1 MNFKSPGF
9 YASIIVA
16 VVAAVSVFALVT
28 SYNSTRNGII
38 QRESAL
44 TAQYLD
50 NQNELSSYV
59 LTVKEAM
66 GVANVATEA
75 VDKIITDAIQGR
87 YEDKGNSGVG
97 EAQFVVNAVHEAYPD
112 INGVNVNYQ
121 NVQNAIIGGREAFK
135 NQQTKLLDMIREYDT
150 YRQTGLIHSTLVSWV
165 GAPTDRLKAKVGDK
179 ELTGKEA
186 LEKMRTIVQS
196 KDSLEAFET
205 GVDKGVAIQGL
216 SGGDDKDQPASGQ

>member
-1 MNFKSPGF
+1 MNFKSTGF

-16 VVAAVSVFALVT
+16 VVIASSAFALVM
-28 SYNSTRNGII
+28 SYNTARNGII

-150 YRQTGLIHSTLVSWV
+150 YRQSGLIHSALVSWV
-165 GAPTDRLKAKVGDK
+165 GAPTDGLKAKVGDK
-179 ELTGKEA
+179 ELTGK
-186 LEKMRTIVQS
+186 
-196 KDSLEAFET
+196 
-205 GVDKGVAIQGL
+205 
-216 SGGDDKDQPASGQ
+216 P